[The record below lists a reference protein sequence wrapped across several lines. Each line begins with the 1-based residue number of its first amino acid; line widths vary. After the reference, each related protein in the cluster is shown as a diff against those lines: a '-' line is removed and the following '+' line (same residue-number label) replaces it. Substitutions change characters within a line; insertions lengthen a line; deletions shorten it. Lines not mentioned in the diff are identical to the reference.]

1 MEKYN
6 KLLSNITK
14 LIEKGLFNSKDLKKE
29 VENALKFKM
38 EIIGNK
44 LNFVSRE
51 EFEVQKKLIEKLQK
65 ELKKL
70 INEDRPNIIAA
81 IAEARSHGDLSENA
95 EYQYAKEQQSLIEGK
110 IQELESTSG
119 LAEIID
125 VSQLSGKKIKFGA
138 TIEIE
143 DNDTGS
149 KSKYQIVGEY
159 ESDINNKKLSINSP
173 LARGLIGKTK
183 DDIVEVVSPKGTK
196 SYSVLSVKF
205 I

>member
-1 MEKYN
+1 MN
-6 KLLSNITK
+6 KIPMTSSGY
-14 LIEKGLFNSKDLKKE
+14 EDL
-29 VENALKFKM
+29 
-38 EIIGNK
+38 
-44 LNFVSRE
+44 
-51 EFEVQKKLIEKLQK
+51 QQ

-110 IQELESTSG
+110 ILDLESASA

-125 VSQLSGKKIKFGA
+125 VLQLSGNEIKFGA
-138 TIEIE
+138 TIEIK
-143 DNDTGS
+143 DDATGN
-149 KSKYQIVGEY
+149 KSQYQIVGEY
-159 ESDINNKKLSINSP
+159 ESDIEIKKLSINSP

-183 DDIVEVVSPKGTK
+183 DDVVEINSPKGIK
-196 SYSVLSVKF
+196 SYTVLSVKY

>member
-1 MEKYN
+1 MN
-6 KLLSNITK
+6 KIPMTSS
-14 LIEKGLFNSKDLKKE
+14 GY
-29 VENALKFKM
+29 
-38 EIIGNK
+38 
-44 LNFVSRE
+44 
-51 EFEVQKKLIEKLQK
+51 EKLQE

-110 IQELESTSG
+110 IKELESTLG
-119 LAEIID
+119 LAEIIE
-125 VSQLSGKKIKFGA
+125 VSQLSGKAIKFGA

-143 DNDTGS
+143 DNDSGI

-196 SYSVLSVKF
+196 SYTVLSVKF

>member
-1 MEKYN
+1 MN
-6 KLLSNITK
+6 KIPMTSL
-14 LIEKGLFNSKDLKKE
+14 GYD
-29 VENALKFKM
+29 
-38 EIIGNK
+38 
-44 LNFVSRE
+44 
-51 EFEVQKKLIEKLQK
+51 KLQN

-110 IQELESTSG
+110 IIDLESTTA
-119 LAEIID
+119 LAEIIEI
-125 VSQLSGKKIKFGA
+125 SQLSGKEIKFGA

-143 DNDTGS
+143 DDDLGN

-159 ESDINNKKLSINSP
+159 ESDIENKKLSINSP

-183 DDIVEVVSPKGTK
+183 GDTVEINSPKGIK
-196 SYSVLSVKF
+196 SYTILSVKF